1 MSENARTRWQARY
14 EKSRVREVDFTTL
27 SGLELEPAYG
37 TDDSEWPGEFPFTRG
52 LYPTGYRGRSWTI
65 RQFAGFGNA
74 QQTNE
79 RYRMILGRG
88 GGGLSVAF
96 DMPTLMGR
104 DSDDPKSL
112 GEVGH
117 CGVAIDSAADM
128 EVLFDGI
135 DLGDVTTSMTIS
147 GPAVPV
153 FCMMIVAAERAGVDT
168 GKLNGTL
175 QTDIF
180 KEYIAQK
187 EWIFGPEPH
196 LRLIGDLMEY
206 CAEKIPAYKPLSVSG
221 YHIREAGST
230 AAQELAFTLA
240 DGFGYV
246 ELGLS
251 RGLDVDVFAPGL
263 SFFFDAHVDFFEEI
277 AKFRAARRIW
287 ARWMRDVYGATT
299 DKAQWLRFHTQTAG
313 VSLTAQQ
320 PYNNVVRTGIEALS
334 AVLGGT
340 NSLHT
345 NALDETLA
353 LPSEQAAEIALRTQQ
368 VIMEETGVVNV
379 ADPLGGSWY
388 VEALTD
394 RIEAEANAIFDQIL
408 AMGGSTAHLR
418 PARADRRGR
427 RSRRVARSP
436 AGSCAASRTAGSCPR
451 SPRRRSSTRSSLEK
465 GEKRIV
471 GVNCHTESVTHDLEI
486 LRVSHEVEVEQV
498 RVLAARR
505 QAARR
510 RGRDGGA
517 GRMVDGGARRREH
530 DRADA
535 RRGARRGDARRDLR
549 RAAGRVG
556 RVPRTGPVLS
566 RRRRSLGLAHDAAAV
581 LPPGR
586 DRPVRPQAPAP
597 QPAAGGT
604 RGRRPAAG
612 GSSYAVEVTEENFQA
627 TIESSMTAP
636 VLLVFYSP
644 TRMPESQQLADDLVD
659 AVDGVRGPVPGRPG
673 RHRRRAGDRAGDADP
688 VDPAGGRGP
697 RRPSGAADPG
707 RAAARRAALRADHQ
721 VMQQLTAQ
729 GMTGRH
735 QPRVGRPSTPTATAS
750 PTSTRATPPPRTRSA
765 TVTSTARSRST
776 RSSSTPTP
784 PTPRPPPAW
793 RWPRSCSAPRAS
805 TSTPPGAAAAAN
817 PDDVDAQTMVA
828 DLDMLGGHVED
839 AFNRLIE
846 LVRRTSG
853 DDRNQARE
861 HLLGLFGAV
870 GNDDPR
876 VLKGRQSLASALF

>member
-1 MSENARTRWQARY
+1 MVSTGSTDDSGRSTGDSGRSTGDSGRSTGDSGRSTDDGARSRWQARY
-14 EKSRVREVDFTTL
+14 DRSRVRDADFTTL
-27 SGLELEPAYG
+27 SGMEVQPAYG
-37 TDDSEWPGEFPFTRG
+37 TDESEWPGEFPFTRG
-52 LYPTGYRGRSWTI
+52 LYPTGYRGRTWTI

-74 QQTNE
+74 RQTNE

-128 EVLFDGI
+128 DVLFDSI
-135 DLGDVTTSMTIS
+135 PLEQVTTSMTIS

-153 FCMMIVAAERAGVDT
+153 FCMMLVAAERQGADLS
-168 GKLNGTL
+168 KLNGTL

-187 EWIFGPEPH
+187 EWLFTPEPH

-206 CAEKIPAYKPLSVSG
+206 CAENIPAYKPLSVSG

-251 RGLDVDVFAPGL
+251 RGLDVDVFGPGL

-299 DKAQWLRFHTQTAG
+299 EKAQWLRFHTQTAG

-394 RIEAEANAIFDQIL
+394 QIEAEANTIFDKIL
-408 AMGGSTAHLR
+408 AMGGSGLTH
-418 PARADRRGR
+418 DD
-427 RSRRVARSP
+427 
-436 AGSCAASRTAGSCPR
+436 TAGLAAATR
-451 SPRRRSSTRSSLEK
+451 AQESPVTKGLLRGIEEGWFMSEIAEAAFQYQTALEK
-465 GEKRIV
+465 GDKRIV
-471 GVNCHTESVTHDLEI
+471 GVNVHTDSITHDLEI
-486 LRVSHEVEVEQV
+486 LRVSHEVEVDQV
-498 RVLAARR
+498 RELSS
-505 QAARR
+505 
-510 RGRDGGA
+510 
-517 GRMVDGGARRREH
+517 
-530 DRADA
+530 
-535 RRGARRGDARRDLR
+535 R
-549 RAAGRVG
+549 RAARDEAAVTAAIRHMVEVG
-556 RVPRTGPVLS
+556 RTDGNMIDAMLQACRVEAT
-566 RRRRSLGLAHDAAAV
+566 LGEICD
-581 LPPGR
+581 
-586 DRPVRPQAPAP
+586 
-597 QPAAGGT
+597 
-604 RGRRPAAG
+604 
-612 GSSYAVEVTEENFQA
+612 
-627 TIESSMTAP
+627 
-636 VLLVFYSP
+636 
-644 TRMPESQQLADDLVD
+644 
-659 AVDGVRGPVPGRPG
+659 
-673 RHRRRAGDRAGDADP
+673 
-688 VDPAGGRGP
+688 
-697 RRPSGAADPG
+697 
-707 RAAARRAALRADHQ
+707 ALRAEW
-721 VMQQLTAQ
+721 
-729 GMTGRH
+729 GEYRE
-735 QPRVGRPSTPTATAS
+735 P
-750 PTSTRATPPPRTRSA
+750 
-765 TVTSTARSRST
+765 AR
-776 RSSSTPTP
+776 
-784 PTPRPPPAW
+784 
-793 RWPRSCSAPRAS
+793 
-805 TSTPPGAAAAAN
+805 
-817 PDDVDAQTMVA
+817 
-828 DLDMLGGHVED
+828 
-839 AFNRLIE
+839 F
-846 LVRRTSG
+846 
-853 DDRNQARE
+853 
-861 HLLGLFGAV
+861 
-870 GNDDPR
+870 
-876 VLKGRQSLASALF
+876 